1 MQKIVIFS
9 TSISQRKGE
18 KTVAHQDKGK
28 YFKKHP
34 EGTTVSDKLKEAVQ
48 KSAKDN
54 NVSCKAA
61 EKIAQSTGFSLGEVG
76 VAIDMLNINIAQCQ
90 LGLFGLDG
98 KQKKVLPAP
107 SVAPDLDAAI
117 RKALV
122 NGRLSC
128 AAAWEIAARL
138 GIKRMEV
145 CAACENLKIKV
156 KPCQLGA
163 F

>member
-1 MQKIVIFS
+1 M
-9 TSISQRKGE
+9 
-18 KTVAHQDKGK
+18 AHEDKGK

-34 EGTTVSDKLKEAVQ
+34 AGTTVSDKLKEAVL
-48 KSAKDN
+48 KSTKEN
-54 NVSCKAA
+54 NISCKAA
-61 EKIAQSTGFSLGEVG
+61 EKIAHAAGFSPGEVG

-98 KQKKVLPAP
+98 KQKVPPAP
-107 SVAPDLDAAI
+107 SVAPDLEAAI

>member
-1 MQKIVIFS
+1 M
-9 TSISQRKGE
+9 
-18 KTVAHQDKGK
+18 AHEDKGK

-34 EGTTVSDKLKEAVQ
+34 AGTTVSDKLKEAVQ
-48 KSAKDN
+48 KSAKN
-54 NVSCKAA
+54 NNISCKAA
-61 EKIAQSTGFSLGEVG
+61 EKIASAAGFSLGDVG
-76 VAIDMLNINIAQCQ
+76 VAIDILNVNIAQCQ

-98 KQKKVLPAP
+98 KQKVPPAP
-107 SVAPDLDAAI
+107 SVAPDLEAAI

-128 AAAWEIAARL
+128 AAAWAIAGQLGVKRL
-138 GIKRMEV
+138 EV
-145 CAACENLKIKV
+145 GAACENLKIKV

>member
-1 MQKIVIFS
+1 M
-9 TSISQRKGE
+9 
-18 KTVAHQDKGK
+18 AHEDKGK

-34 EGTTVSDKLKEAVQ
+34 AGTSVSDKLKEAVL
-48 KSAKDN
+48 KSAKEN
-54 NVSCKAA
+54 NISCKAA
-61 EKIAQSTGFSLGEVG
+61 EKIAQTTGFSLGDVG

-98 KQKKVLPAP
+98 KKKVPPAP
-107 SVAPDLDAAI
+107 SVAPDLEAAI

-122 NGRLSC
+122 DRRLSC
-128 AAAWEIAARL
+128 AAAWEIADRL
-138 GIKRMEV
+138 GVKRLEV
-145 CAACENLKIKV
+145 GAACENLKIKV

>member
-1 MQKIVIFS
+1 M
-9 TSISQRKGE
+9 
-18 KTVAHQDKGK
+18 AHEDKGK

-61 EKIAQSTGFSLGEVG
+61 EKVAQAAGFSISEVG
-76 VAIDMLNINIAQCQ
+76 VAIDILNINIAQCQ

-98 KQKKVLPAP
+98 KQKKVQAAP
-107 SVAPDLDAAI
+107 SVAPDLEAAI

-128 AAAWEIAARL
+128 AVAWTIAGQLGVKRL
-138 GIKRMEV
+138 EV
-145 CAACENLKIKV
+145 GAACENLKIKV

>member
-1 MQKIVIFS
+1 M
-9 TSISQRKGE
+9 
-18 KTVAHQDKGK
+18 AHEDKGK

-34 EGTTVSDKLKEAVQ
+34 AGTTVSDKLKEAVQ
-48 KSAKDN
+48 KSAKN
-54 NVSCKAA
+54 NNISCKAA
-61 EKIAQSTGFSLGEVG
+61 EKIASATGFSLGDVG
-76 VAIDMLNINIAQCQ
+76 VAIDILNVNIAQCQ

-98 KQKKVLPAP
+98 KQKVPPAP
-107 SVAPDLDAAI
+107 SVAPDLEAAI

-128 AAAWEIAARL
+128 AAAWAIAGQLGVKRL
-138 GIKRMEV
+138 EV
-145 CAACENLKIKV
+145 GAACENLKIKV

>member
-1 MQKIVIFS
+1 M
-9 TSISQRKGE
+9 
-18 KTVAHQDKGK
+18 AHEDKGK

-34 EGTTVSDKLKEAVQ
+34 AGTTVSDKLKEAVQ
-48 KSAKDN
+48 KSAKNN

-76 VAIDMLNINIAQCQ
+76 VTIDMLNINIVQCQ
-90 LGLFGLDG
+90 MGLFGLDG
-98 KQKKVLPAP
+98 KQKKVQAAP
-107 SVAPDLDAAI
+107 SVAPDLESAI
-117 RKALV
+117 RKALG

-128 AAAWEIAARL
+128 SSAWEIAVRL
-138 GIKRMEV
+138 GIKRLEV

>member
-1 MQKIVIFS
+1 M
-9 TSISQRKGE
+9 
-18 KTVAHQDKGK
+18 AHQDKGK

-34 EGTTVSDKLKEAVQ
+34 AGTTVSDQLKEAVQ

-61 EKIAQSTGFSLGEVG
+61 EKIAESTGFSLGEVG

-98 KQKKVLPAP
+98 KQKVPPAP
-107 SVAPDLDAAI
+107 SVAPGLEAAI

-122 NGRLSC
+122 NGRMSC
-128 AAAWEIAARL
+128 TAAWAIAGRL
-138 GIKRMEV
+138 GVKRLEIG
-145 CAACENLKIKV
+145 AACENLKIKV

>member
-1 MQKIVIFS
+1 M
-9 TSISQRKGE
+9 
-18 KTVAHQDKGK
+18 AHQDKGK

-48 KSAKDN
+48 KSAKGN

-61 EKIAQSTGFSLGEVG
+61 EKVAQAAGFSINEVG
-76 VAIDMLNINIAQCQ
+76 VAIDILNINIAQCQ

-107 SVAPDLDAAI
+107 SVAPDLEAAI

>member
-1 MQKIVIFS
+1 
-9 TSISQRKGE
+9 
-18 KTVAHQDKGK
+18 
-28 YFKKHP
+28 
-34 EGTTVSDKLKEAVQ
+34 
-48 KSAKDN
+48 
-54 NVSCKAA
+54 
-61 EKIAQSTGFSLGEVG
+61 
-76 VAIDMLNINIAQCQ
+76 MLNINIVQCQ

-98 KQKKVLPAP
+98 KQKKVKAAP
-107 SVAPDLDAAI
+107 SVAPDLEAAI

-122 NGRLSC
+122 NGRLPC

-138 GIKRMEV
+138 DVKRLDV